1 MKAIRIHQHGGPEAM
16 RLEELPDPTP
26 GQGEALVAVEAAG
39 VNFIDV
45 YNRTGLYKVP
55 LPYTL
60 GQEGAGTVLATGEG
74 VTDVRPGER
83 VAWFGTFGAYATRI
97 VAPAQRLVPI
107 PDGVTS
113 KQAAAVMLQG
123 MTAHYLARST
133 YVLKAGDACIV
144 HAAAGGVGLLLTQ
157 IATLVGAVV
166 LGTVGSEEKA
176 RLAREAGAARVVDYT
191 KEDFLAAA
199 KELTGGRGVQVVYD
213 SVGRTTF
220 DKSLASLAP
229 RGMLVTFGQSSGP
242 VPPFDLLRLS
252 QGGSLYLTRPTLG
265 HYVAT
270 REDLLWRA
278 NEVLGWV
285 RGATL
290 KVRIDR
296 EVPLADAAAAHRALE
311 GRETAGKVL
320 LITQP

>member
-1 MKAIRIHQHGGPEAM
+1 MKAIRIHQNGGPEVL
-16 RLEELPDPTP
+16 RFEDLPDPAP
-26 GQGEALVAVEAAG
+26 GKGEALVAVEAAG
-39 VNFIDV
+39 VNFIEV
-45 YNRTGLYKVP
+45 YHRTGLYKTALP
-55 LPYTL
+55 LTV
-60 GQEGAGTVLATGEG
+60 GQEGAGTVLAAGDG
-74 VTDVRPGER
+74 VRDVRAGQR
-83 VAWFGTFGAYATRI
+83 VAWYGPFGAYATRAL
-97 VAPAQRLVPI
+97 VPADRLVPV
-107 PDGVTS
+107 PDGVSS

-133 YVLKAGDACIV
+133 YPLKAGDVCIV

-157 IATLVGAVV
+157 IAARIVGATV
-166 LGTVGSEEKA
+166 LGTAGGEAKT
-176 RLAREAGAARVVDYT
+176 RLAREAGAARAVDYT
-191 KEDFLAAA
+191 KEDFVAAA
-199 KELTGGRGVQVVYD
+199 KELTGGRGVQVAYD

-220 DKSLASLAP
+220 DGSLASLAP

-278 NEVLGWV
+278 SEVLGWV
-285 RGATL
+285 KDGTL
-290 KVRIDR
+290 HVRIDR

-311 GRETAGKVL
+311 ARETSGKVL
-320 LITQP
+320 LIP

>member
-1 MKAIRIHQHGGPEAM
+1 MKAIRIHEVGGPEAM
-16 RLEELPDPTP
+16 RLEELPDPSP
-26 GQGEALVAVEAAG
+26 GRGEALVAVEASG

-45 YNRTGLYKVP
+45 YNRTGLYKTP

-60 GQEGAGTVLATGEG
+60 GQEGAGTVLATGDG
-74 VTDVRPGER
+74 VSEVRTGDR
-83 VAWFGTFGAYATRI
+83 VAWYGTFGSYATRV

-107 PDGVTS
+107 PDGVTT

-133 YVLKAGDACIV
+133 YPLKAGDTCVV

-157 IATLVGAVV
+157 IATKIVGATV
-166 LGTVGSEEKA
+166 LGTVSTEEKA
-176 RLAREAGAARVVDYT
+176 RLAREAGAETIDYT
-191 KEDFLAAA
+191 KEDFAAVA
-199 KELTGGRGVQVVYD
+199 KSRTGGRGVPVVYD

-229 RGMLVTFGQSSGP
+229 RGTLVTFGQSSGAI
-242 VPPFDLLRLS
+242 PPFDLLRLS

-270 REDLLWRA
+270 REELLWRA
-278 NEVLGWV
+278 GEVLGWV
-285 RGATL
+285 GDGTL
-290 KVRIDR
+290 RVRIDR
-296 EVPLADAAAAHRALE
+296 EVPLADAASAHRALE

-320 LITQP
+320 LIT

>member
-1 MKAIRIHQHGGPEAM
+1 MKAIRIHQVGGPEAM
-16 RLEELPDPTP
+16 RLEELPDPSP
-26 GQGEALVAVEAAG
+26 GRGEALVAVEASG

-45 YNRTGLYKVP
+45 YNRTGLYKTP

-60 GQEGAGTVLATGEG
+60 GQEGAGTVLATGDG
-74 VTDVRPGER
+74 VSEVRTGDR
-83 VAWFGTFGAYATRI
+83 VAWYGTFGSYATRV

-107 PDGVTS
+107 PDGVTT

-133 YVLKAGDACIV
+133 YPLKAGDTCVV

-157 IATLVGAVV
+157 IATKIVGATV
-166 LGTVGSEEKA
+166 LGTVSTEDKA
-176 RLAREAGAARVVDYT
+176 RLAREAGAETIDYT
-191 KEDFLAAA
+191 KEDFAAVA
-199 KELTGGRGVQVVYD
+199 KSRTGGRGVPVVYD

-229 RGMLVTFGQSSGP
+229 RGTLVTFGQSSGAI
-242 VPPFDLLRLS
+242 PPFDLLRLS

-270 REDLLWRA
+270 REELLWRA
-278 NEVLGWV
+278 GEVLGWV
-285 RGATL
+285 GDGTL
-290 KVRIDR
+290 RVRIDR
-296 EVPLADAAAAHRALE
+296 EVPLADAASAHRALE

-320 LITQP
+320 LIT

>member
-1 MKAIRIHQHGGPEAM
+1 MRAIRIHQPGGPEAM

-26 GQGEALVAVEAAG
+26 GKGEALVAVEAAG

-74 VTDVRPGER
+74 VADVRIGER
-83 VAWFGTFGAYATRI
+83 VAWYGTFGTYATRV
-97 VAPAQRLVPI
+97 VAPAQRLVPV
-107 PDGVTS
+107 PDGVTPR
-113 KQAAAVMLQG
+113 QAAAVMLQG

-133 YVLKAGDACIV
+133 YELKAGDTCIV

-157 IATLVGAVV
+157 IATRIGAVV

-176 RLAREAGAARVVDYT
+176 RLARDAGARRVVDYT
-191 KEDFLAAA
+191 KEDFLEAS

-285 RGATL
+285 RDGKL

-320 LITQP
+320 LIP

>member
-1 MKAIRIHQHGGPEAM
+1 MKAIRIHQNGGPEAM

-26 GQGEALVAVEAAG
+26 VKGEALVAVEAAG

-45 YNRTGLYKVP
+45 YNRTGLYKTP

-74 VTDVRPGER
+74 VTGVRKGER
-83 VAWFGTFGAYATRI
+83 VAWYGTFGAYATRI
-97 VAPAQRLVPI
+97 VAPAQRLVPV

-133 YVLKAGDACIV
+133 YVLKPGDTCIV

-157 IATLVGAVV
+157 IATLVGAAV
-166 LGTVGSEEKA
+166 LGTAGSAEKV
-176 RLAREAGAARVVDYT
+176 RLAREAGAVRVVDYT

-199 KELTGGRGVQVVYD
+199 KELTDGRGVQVVYD

-242 VPPFDLLRLS
+242 VPPFDPLRLS

-265 HYVAT
+265 HYSAT
-270 REDLLWRA
+270 REELMWRA

-285 RGATL
+285 RDGTL
-290 KVRIDR
+290 RVRIDR

-311 GRETAGKVL
+311 ARETAGKVL
-320 LITQP
+320 LIP